1 MGVLRYSQKPMSSQ
15 EWSFLYLFYRQSVCL
30 KELFN
35 HFVML
40 IITFVALILSGWYPN
55 LNWLWIIYY
64 MFCAF
69 MLGEAISLVLSVLTM
84 LWRDVKKLFLQSCVC
99 WCIFLQSYGIVHF
112 KPDVPFASIL
122 NKLVKVNPV
131 YYIIQGYRDAIFY
144 GRNVF
149 DHPAIT
155 LYFWC
160 LVFAIFALGC
170 FLMYTFKKKFIDMI

>member
-1 MGVLRYSQKPMSSQ
+1 
-15 EWSFLYLFYRQSVCL
+15 
-30 KELFN
+30 
-35 HFVML
+35 ML

-84 LWRDVKKLFLQSCVC
+84 LWRDVKKFISSIMRMLMYFSPILWDC
-99 WCIFLQSYGIVHF
+99 HF

-131 YYIIQGYRDAIFY
+131 YYIIQGYRDAVFY

>member
-1 MGVLRYSQKPMSSQ
+1 
-15 EWSFLYLFYRQSVCL
+15 
-30 KELFN
+30 
-35 HFVML
+35 
-40 IITFVALILSGWYPN
+40 
-55 LNWLWIIYY
+55 
-64 MFCAF
+64 
-69 MLGEAISLVLSVLTM
+69 M
-84 LWRDVKKLFLQSCVC
+84 LWRDVKKFISSIMRMLMYISPILWDC
-99 WCIFLQSYGIVHF
+99 HF

-122 NKLVKVNPV
+122 NKLVKANPI
-131 YYIIQGYRDAIFY
+131 YYIIQGYRDAVFY

>member
-1 MGVLRYSQKPMSSQ
+1 MKFPVSVLPATI
-15 EWSFLYLFYRQSVCL
+15 CL
-30 KELFN
+30 RELFN

-40 IITFVALILSGWYPN
+40 IITFVTLILSGWYPN
-55 LNWLWIIYY
+55 LNWLWILYY

-84 LWRDVKKLFLQSCVC
+84 LWRDVKKFISSIMRMLMYFSPILWDC
-99 WCIFLQSYGIVHF
+99 HF
-112 KPDVPFASIL
+112 KADVPFASIL
-122 NKLVKVNPV
+122 NKLVKVNPI
-131 YYIIQGYRDAIFY
+131 YYIIQGYRDAVFY

-160 LVFAIFALGC
+160 LVFLIFALGC
-170 FLMYTFKKKFIDMI
+170 YLMYTFKKKFIDMI

>member
-1 MGVLRYSQKPMSSQ
+1 MWANESVFYQIYPIGFCGAPLENDGQTVSRILKVK
-15 EWSFLYLFYRQSVCL
+15 EWSDYL
-30 KELFN
+30 KEVGFN
-35 HFVML
+35 AIYFSP
-40 IITFVALILSGWYPN
+40 ILWD
-55 LNWLWIIYY
+55 
-64 MFCAF
+64 C
-69 MLGEAISLVLSVLTM
+69 
-84 LWRDVKKLFLQSCVC
+84 
-99 WCIFLQSYGIVHF
+99 HF

-131 YYIIQGYRDAIFY
+131 YYIIQGYRDAVFY